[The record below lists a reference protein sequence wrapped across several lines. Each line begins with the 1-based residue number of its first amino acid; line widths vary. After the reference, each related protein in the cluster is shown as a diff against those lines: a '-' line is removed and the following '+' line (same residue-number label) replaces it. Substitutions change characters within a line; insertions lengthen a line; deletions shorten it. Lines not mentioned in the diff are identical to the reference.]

1 VRFWDTSGIVPLLLE
16 QEATSLVRPVM
27 EEDPRMVAWWGTPVE
42 CASVAAR
49 LRREG
54 ILTVGQEDAVLRLLG
69 TLRESWVEVLPS
81 SELRAEAMRL
91 LRVHSLKAADAVQ
104 LAAALLWTG
113 PDRDADMVTLDERL
127 SLAARL
133 EGLRVLP

>member
-104 LAAALLWTG
+104 LAAALLWTR